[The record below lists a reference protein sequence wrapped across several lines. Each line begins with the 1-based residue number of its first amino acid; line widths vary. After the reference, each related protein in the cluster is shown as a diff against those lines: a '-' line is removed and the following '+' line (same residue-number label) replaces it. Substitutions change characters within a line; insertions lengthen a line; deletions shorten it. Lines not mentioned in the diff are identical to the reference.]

1 MKKNEY
7 LFDNFMLTG
16 DEAAAGSVTVMSE
29 GQIVEE
35 YFDYWLKQMVKTAE
49 DKNSN
54 AYNLLRDKLFDACV
68 DDFVVV
74 HFGWKKQ

>member
-1 MKKNEY
+1 MKKTEY

-16 DEAAAGSVTVMSE
+16 DDMAAGSVTVMSE

-35 YFDYWLKQMVKTAE
+35 YFDDWLQLVVKSAKN
-49 DKNSN
+49 KNSN
-54 AYNLLRDKLFDACV
+54 AYNLLRDKLSDACV
-68 DDFVVV
+68 DDFVTV